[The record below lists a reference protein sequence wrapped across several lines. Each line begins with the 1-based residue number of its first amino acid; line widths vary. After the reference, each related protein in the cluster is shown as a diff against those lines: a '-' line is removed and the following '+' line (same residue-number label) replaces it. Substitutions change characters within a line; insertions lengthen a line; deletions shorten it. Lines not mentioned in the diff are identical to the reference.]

1 VIRYLAIT
9 RILSCNALPSEIL
22 ISRGGQAAVQ
32 TIGNDVEE
40 KANPL
45 LALKVRDFR
54 LYWLALVAQVV
65 GQHMFAFT
73 LGWLVFEITGSQ
85 AQLGFIHLCGF
96 VPQFTLMLLGGVLA
110 DRVDARKLIGA
121 AQTVAAIAMI
131 MVGVTAMLGL
141 AQLWHL
147 ALGAFLWGLSGA
159 IDEPARAAFFPRLL
173 PRPLLRSAVPLISMA
188 FGSSRIIAPSIGGFL
203 IAAAGAP
210 AAFLVS
216 AAAVSTM
223 IAVLFLIRPAHS
235 VARPHGSL
243 LSNFT
248 ESLRYIRANE
258 AFARAIG
265 AALLNATLAMGFI
278 HMLPVFAKVVL
289 QVDARGLGILV
300 SAAGVGALTG
310 FASYAWVQLRTSP
323 RSLIVG
329 ALTVYNVA
337 LIGLAFSNWYWLS
350 FCAILVAGLC
360 HAYFLTCVQ
369 VMLQTLVEDHYR
381 GRVMSV
387 FALVWSLMFFSGF
400 LLNVA
405 GSMVGPRLALAGG
418 ASIVL
423 AYVWLSLVR
432 ATALKNLV
440 LAPKPG

>member
-1 VIRYLAIT
+1 M
-9 RILSCNALPSEIL
+9 
-22 ISRGGQAAVQ
+22 
-32 TIGNDVEE
+32 EE

-45 LALKVRDFR
+45 LALRVRDFR
-54 LYWLALVAQVV
+54 LYWLALVTQVA

-73 LGWLVFEITGSQ
+73 LGWLAFEITGSQ

-96 VPQFTLMLLGGVLA
+96 VPQFALTLLGGVLA
-110 DRVDARKLIGA
+110 DRIDARKLIGT
-121 AQTVAAIAMI
+121 AQVNAAIAMI
-131 MVGVTAMLGL
+131 LVGMTAMLGV

-147 ALGAFLWGLSGA
+147 ALGAFLWGLSA
-159 IDEPARAAFFPRLL
+159 ALDEPARASFFPRLL

-188 FGSSRIIAPSIGGFL
+188 FASSRIIAPSIAGFL

-210 AAFLVS
+210 VTFLLC

-223 IAVLFLIRPAHS
+223 IAVLFLVRPMHGAG
-235 VARPHGSL
+235 ARPHGSL
-243 LSNFT
+243 LDSFT

-258 AFARAIG
+258 AFAKVIG
-265 AALLNATLAMGFI
+265 VALLNATLTMGFI
-278 HMLPVFAKVVL
+278 HMLPVFAKDVL
-289 QVDARGLGILV
+289 QVDSRGLGILA
-300 SAAGVGALTG
+300 SAAGVGSLAG
-310 FASYAWVQLRTSP
+310 FASYGWLQSRLSP
-323 RSLIVG
+323 RGVIVG

-337 LIGLAFSNWYWLS
+337 LIGLAFSDWYWLS

-360 HAYFLTCVQ
+360 HAYFLTCAQ

-405 GSMVGPRLALAGG
+405 GSLVGPRLALAGG
-418 ASIVL
+418 AVIVL

>member
-1 VIRYLAIT
+1 MQWPAGREPGP
-9 RILSCNALPSEIL
+9 LSN
-22 ISRGGQAAVQ
+22 
-32 TIGNDVEE
+32 IGNDVED

-45 LALKVRDFR
+45 LALKARDFR
-54 LYWLALVAQVV
+54 LYWLALVAQVI

-73 LGWLVFEITGSQ
+73 LGWLAFEITGSQ

-110 DRVDARKLIGA
+110 DRIDARRLIGG
-121 AQTVAAIAMI
+121 AQIVAAIAMF
-131 MVGVTAMLGL
+131 MVGVTALLGV

-147 ALGAFLWGLSGA
+147 ALGAFLWGLSAA

-173 PRPLLRSAVPLISMA
+173 PRTLLRSAVPLISMA
-188 FGSSRIIAPSIGGFL
+188 FGSSRIIAPSIAGFL

-210 AAFLVS
+210 TTFLVS
-216 AAAVSTM
+216 AAATCIM
-223 IAVLFLIRPAHS
+223 LPVLLLLRPSHS
-235 VARPHGSL
+235 AARPHGSL
-243 LSNFT
+243 ISNFT
-248 ESLRYIRANE
+248 ESLRYLRANE
-258 AFARAIG
+258 AFAKAIA

-289 QVDARGLGILV
+289 DVDSRGLGILA

-310 FASYAWVQLRTSP
+310 FASYGWVQSHASP
-323 RSLIVG
+323 RTVMVS
-329 ALTVYNVA
+329 ALTIYNLA
-337 LIGLAFSNWYWLS
+337 LIGLAFSNWYWVS
-350 FCAILVAGLC
+350 VCAILVAGLC

-405 GSMVGPRLALAGG
+405 GELVGPRFALAG
-418 ASIVL
+418 ASSIVL
-423 AYVWLSLVR
+423 TYVWLSLVR
-432 ATALKNLV
+432 AAALKKLV
-440 LAPKPG
+440 LAPKSG

>member
-1 VIRYLAIT
+1 
-9 RILSCNALPSEIL
+9 
-22 ISRGGQAAVQ
+22 
-32 TIGNDVEE
+32 VEE

-54 LYWLALVAQVV
+54 LYWLALVTQVV

-73 LGWLVFEITGSQ
+73 LGWLAFEITGSQ
-85 AQLGFIHLCGF
+85 AQLGFVHLCGF
-96 VPQFTLMLLGGVLA
+96 VPQFALTLLGGVLA
-110 DRVDARKLIGA
+110 DRIDVRRLIGV
-121 AQTVAAIAMI
+121 AQINAAIAMI
-131 MVGVTAMLGL
+131 LVGVVTLLGV

-147 ALGAFLWGLSGA
+147 ALGAFLWGLSAA
-159 IDEPARAAFFPRLL
+159 IDEPARASFFPRLL
-173 PRPLLRSAVPLISMA
+173 PRPLLRSAVPLVSMA
-188 FGSSRIIAPSIGGFL
+188 FASSRIIAPSIAGFV

-210 AAFLVS
+210 ATFLLC

-223 IAVLFLIRPAHS
+223 IAVLFLVNPTHTA
-235 VARPHGSL
+235 VRPHGSL
-243 LSNFT
+243 LNSFT

-258 AFARAIG
+258 AFAKVIA

-278 HMLPVFAKVVL
+278 HVLPVFAKDLL
-289 QVDARGLGILV
+289 QVDSRGLGILA
-300 SAAGVGALTG
+300 SAAGIGSLVG
-310 FASYAWVQLRTSP
+310 FFSYAWLQAHMTPRTM
-323 RSLIVG
+323 IVG
-329 ALTVYNVA
+329 ALTFYQVG
-337 LIGLAFSNWYWLS
+337 LIGLAFSEWYWLS

-387 FALVWSLMFFSGF
+387 FALVWSLMFLSGF
-400 LLNVA
+400 LLNLA
-405 GSMVGPRLALAGG
+405 GAFAGPRLALAGG
-418 ASIVL
+418 AAIVL

-432 ATALKNLV
+432 AAALKNIV